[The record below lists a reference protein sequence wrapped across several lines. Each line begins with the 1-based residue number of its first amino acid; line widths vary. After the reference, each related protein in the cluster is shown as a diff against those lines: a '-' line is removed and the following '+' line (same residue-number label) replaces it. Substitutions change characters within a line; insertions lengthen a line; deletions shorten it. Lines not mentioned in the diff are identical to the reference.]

1 MKKRTS
7 EKSPDNFERAGVHR
21 HIDPELLPVIQN
33 RPPNMGPVCLDNLEE
48 VRRLSDE
55 ARELQCDAVPEFVAE
70 SHVIESEDG
79 EVVVRVFRPKALSG
93 PNALLWFHGGGYIM
107 GSSDDLLGRQFAV
120 NVDCTVFSVEYRLAP
135 EHSHPAAVNDGIA
148 ALRWLRNEAESLG
161 VGDDKIA
168 IAGASAGA
176 GLAAGVTLLNR
187 DSNGPMPVFQL
198 LLYPMLDNLHDT
210 VSGKVEEYPIWSR
223 QTSLNAWTMYLGG
236 SPGTDASPYA
246 APGRATD
253 LSGLPPTFLGVG
265 DVDLFRDE
273 NIAFVQKL
281 IADGSV
287 GELKIYPGVYHAAE
301 WQYPDAAISQRMIAD
316 TFAAL
321 RAGFN

>member
-1 MKKRTS
+1 MRD
-7 EKSPDNFERAGVHR
+7 DNLEHTGVHR
-21 HIDPELLPVIQN
+21 LIDAELLPVIES
-33 RPPNMGPVCLDNLEE
+33 RPPNMGPVCRDNLVE

-55 ARELQCDAVPEFVAE
+55 ARELQCGTAPEFAAE
-70 SHVIESEDG
+70 SHVIESEEG
-79 EVVVRVFRPKALSG
+79 EVVVRVFRPESSSRR
-93 PNALLWFHGGGYIM
+93 NALLWFHGGGYIM
-107 GSSDDLLGRQFAV
+107 GSSDDLLGKQFAA
-120 NVDCTVFSVEYRLAP
+120 NVGCTVFSVEYRLAP
-135 EHSHPAAVNDGIA
+135 EHPHPAAVNDGIA
-148 ALRWLRNEAESLG
+148 ALKWLRNEAESLG
-161 VGDDKIA
+161 VSGDKIA

-210 VSGKVEEYPIWSR
+210 VSGRVEEYPIWNR
-223 QTSLNAWTMYLGG
+223 QTSLNAWNMYLNG
-236 SPGTDASPYA
+236 SPGTHASPYA
-246 APGRATD
+246 APGRAMD
-253 LSGLPPTFLGVG
+253 LSCLPPTFLGVG

-281 IADGSV
+281 IADGSI

-301 WQYPDAAISQRMIAD
+301 WQYPDAGISQRMIAD

-321 RAGFN
+321 RAGFNIE